1 MLRKSNN
8 HTVILSW
15 CIFSILLCSI
25 AVTIVS
31 DNTISD
37 GVSITVSVIAGIA
50 LALSL
55 VTVLIDVIR
64 SICDL
69 LVSLRIL
76 FIFSFQF

>member
-15 CIFSILLCSI
+15 SIFSILLCSI

-64 SICDL
+64 SICDP
-69 LVSLRIL
+69 
-76 FIFSFQF
+76 